1 MRLTVGMIAAALLL
15 LQPVSADTA
24 NSKREQAIA
33 QLDACRQSNNVASKA
48 CRKTKASTQLL
59 MGLYRRGDK
68 SVLPALFRESNLRE
82 FYDDS
87 VVSDPEGFLAEL
99 AKQPESLQESVARSM
114 AGMFGLPRPQYDA
127 IRATLAGMPRDSA
140 NYGEAQR
147 CLKILDAANA
157 SFLVNYFPP
166 QTFTGRAAEF
176 TESWYARELYALG
189 EKPLWPVSTNETQ
202 YRFTWLRSFHQPVTV
217 TLVPMSDG
225 TGLLG
230 LRATDNHRGRLT
242 IDKSLAVTPDE
253 VAKALALI
261 EQAQFWRMPTESSV
275 RGLDGSEW
283 ILEGTRNGSYHMVTR
298 WCAGKT
304 PFGIAAFRL
313 ISLSGY
319 KLENREIY

>member
-1 MRLTVGMIAAALLL
+1 
-15 LQPVSADTA
+15 
-24 NSKREQAIA
+24 
-33 QLDACRQSNNVASKA
+33 
-48 CRKTKASTQLL
+48 
-59 MGLYRRGDK
+59 
-68 SVLPALFRESNLRE
+68 
-82 FYDDS
+82 
-87 VVSDPEGFLAEL
+87 
-99 AKQPESLQESVARSM
+99 
-114 AGMFGLPRPQYDA
+114 
-127 IRATLAGMPRDSA
+127 
-140 NYGEAQR
+140 
-147 CLKILDAANA
+147 
-157 SFLVNYFPP
+157 
-166 QTFTGRAAEF
+166 
-176 TESWYARELYALG
+176 
-189 EKPLWPVSTNETQ
+189 
-202 YRFTWLRSFHQPVTV
+202 
-217 TLVPMSDG
+217 MSDG

-275 RGLDGSEW
+275 RGLDGSKW